1 MPDATRAPRFLDLDG
16 LVNARDLGGWTTV
29 RGGRTRFG
37 QVFRSEL
44 PRGDAA
50 VARDGLAE
58 AGVRTILDLRSP
70 PERRAVP
77 GPFAPDPRFEVVSV
91 DVIGPVDAARHQ
103 GRLPPHDG
111 DLARVYLHVLDLA
124 RDRLLD
130 ALTVL
135 RESVP
140 RGGTLVHCTAGK
152 DRTGLVA
159 ALLLRGA
166 GVDPRRVAE
175 EYALTHDRL
184 TPLRPVLAEGAEA
197 MGVPARTYGRL
208 LDARPE
214 FLRPFLERI
223 DDALIDAARG
233 ILPTDPA

>member
-1 MPDATRAPRFLDLDG
+1 MPDVPHAPRFLDLDG
-16 LVNARDLGGWTTV
+16 LVNARDLGGWTTAQ
-29 RGGRTRFG
+29 GDRTRFG
-37 QVFRSEL
+37 RVFRSEL

-50 VARDGLAE
+50 DARDALAD

-70 PERRAVP
+70 PERDAVP
-77 GPFAPDPRFEVVSV
+77 GPFATDHRFEVVSV
-91 DVIGPVDAARHQ
+91 DVIGPVDTARHE
-103 GRLPPHDG
+103 GRLPAHDG
-111 DLARVYLHVLDLA
+111 DLARVYLDILDLA

-130 ALTVL
+130 ALAVL
-135 RESVP
+135 RASVP
-140 RGGTLVHCTAGK
+140 QGGTLIHCTAGK

-166 GVDPRRVAE
+166 GVDEDRIAE

-184 TPLRPVLAEGAEA
+184 APLRPALMEGAEA
-197 MGVPARTYGRL
+197 MGVPARTYARL

-214 FLRPFLERI
+214 FLRPFLERV

-233 ILPTDPA
+233 ILPTEQA